1 MSCWG
6 EGSGRIV
13 LVFSKFYVLDFKF
26 IRSLG
31 FWV

>member
-1 MSCWG
+1 MSRWS
-6 EGSGRIV
+6 EGLGRIV
-13 LVFSKFYVLDFKF
+13 LVFSNFYVLDFKF